1 MQKINDRLLKVI
13 ALAKQGVGGEKTAA
27 IATVKRICQTHGLDY
42 DEVMGA
48 AETAQIRE
56 YTLDLKWRNKTELDM
71 LAQVC
76 LKFACTP
83 EHPDLFQNTYRKT
96 LFYNTTAAKHLE
108 TINAASVYLHQFR
121 KERKKIEEALL
132 GAFCQKHSL
141 YPTEATYA
149 ARHPE
154 EYAKRIGDGDE
165 KLDVDAEFKKIEEA
179 RRRMALAEGMD
190 DVSLHK
196 SIGSGK

>member
-1 MQKINDRLLKVI
+1 VDKINDKLLKVI

-48 AETAQIRE
+48 ADHAQVRE
-56 YTLDLKWRNKTELDM
+56 YVLDIKWRNKLEEDM

-83 EHPDLFQNTYRKT
+83 EHPDLFYNTYRKVYI
-96 LFYNTTAAKHLE
+96 YNTTAAKHLE

-121 KERKKIEEALL
+121 KERKKLEQAIL
-132 GAFCQKHSL
+132 GAFCQKHRL
-141 YPTEATYA
+141 YPTEATYN

-154 EYAKRIGDGDE
+154 DAKRIGDG

-196 SIGSGK
+196 SIGAGK

>member
-1 MQKINDRLLKVI
+1 MDKINDKLLKVI

-27 IATVKRICQTHGLDY
+27 IAIVKRICKTHGLDY

-48 AETAQIRE
+48 ADHAQVRE
-56 YTLDLKWRNKTELDM
+56 YVLDIKWRNKLEEDM

-83 EHPDLFQNTYRKT
+83 EHPDLFFKTYRKV
-96 LFYNTTAAKHLE
+96 FIYNTTAAKHLE

-121 KERKKIEEALL
+121 KERKKLEQAIL

-141 YPTEATYA
+141 YPTEATYN

-154 EYAKRIGDGDE
+154 DAKRIGDGE
-165 KLDVDAEFKKIEEA
+165 LDVDAEFKKIEEA

>member
-1 MQKINDRLLKVI
+1 MDKINDKLLKVI

-48 AETAQIRE
+48 AETAQVKE
-56 YTLDLKWRNKTELDM
+56 FVLDLKWRNKLEEDL
-71 LAQVC
+71 LAQIC

-83 EHPDLFQNTYRKT
+83 EHPDLFYNTYRKVYI
-96 LFYNTTAAKHLE
+96 YNTTAAKHLE

-121 KERKKIEEALL
+121 KERKKLEQSLL
-132 GAFCQKHSL
+132 GAYCQKHRL
-141 YPTEATYA
+141 YPTEATYN

-154 EYAKRIGDGDE
+154 EAKRIGDGE
-165 KLDVDAEFKKIEEA
+165 LDVDAEFKKIEEA

-196 SIGSGK
+196 SI